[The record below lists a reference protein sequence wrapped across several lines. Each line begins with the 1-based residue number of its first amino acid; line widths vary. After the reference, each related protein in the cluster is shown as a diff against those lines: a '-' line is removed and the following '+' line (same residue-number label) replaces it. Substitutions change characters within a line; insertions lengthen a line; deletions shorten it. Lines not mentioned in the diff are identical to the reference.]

1 MKGLLKFIGTL
12 LIAALAI
19 YGTCCLLKKYGK
31 GLGIDFGDE
40 GCLEEDELAYDG
52 ETQDSCVCGKI
63 KKGIKREV
71 AKLS

>member
-1 MKGLLKFIGTL
+1 MKGLLKFIGTV
-12 LIAALAI
+12 LIAAMAI
-19 YGTCCLLKKYGK
+19 YGMCCLLKKYGK

-40 GCLEEDELAYDG
+40 NCCEDDELAYDG
-52 ETQDSCVCGKI
+52 ETGNSCICGKI